1 MEARRLIR
9 DADHSPEKLAILSDA
24 FDQAW
29 SELEVCWMENIW
41 GMAAERGEAD
51 VHWSRASRPLLTQ
64 SRHSP
69 RWPVAAR
76 GGPNL
81 GLVMV
86 KVFRKF

>member
-41 GMAAERGEAD
+41 GMAIAKSFKSLAK
-51 VHWSRASRPLLTQ
+51 RASLRVGSVRGLPEAQRLPL
-64 SRHSP
+64 R
-69 RWPVAAR
+69 AR
-76 GGPNL
+76 
-81 GLVMV
+81 
-86 KVFRKF
+86 R